1 ILLRPT
7 GLDHPGIHRLLEGT
21 VAEVTPRI
29 RGLTLHDIGLLIET
43 LSAVYSRMVTPE
55 KGIDKRLIPYAAKI
69 LDSMQHKVLANLNA
83 LPHHHL
89 ASVLTIYLTSIV
101 NDRNGIINTLPS
113 TTSVMTIRPI
123 PELMPAVLHNI
134 RSRGKELS
142 LSSLVEVLSTLG
154 YSADGSDD
162 DDDSGGGSDG
172 YTIVIREALQESFSI
187 RPDDDGSN
195 EQQHEQLRRA
205 ISADLSLKG
214 AVQFLCTLYENG
226 LAYPQPPP
234 PSDKPELHIA
244 QLLREFIR
252 ENHNDQ
258 GSSTALVEGS
268 PVRATMIL
276 ARALRAKPVFGDSF
290 HPQRLLSDMIVSSRS
305 IIMNAPLPQKM
316 NLLAAAITAS
326 SSSSAAAT
334 TTTTSGV
341 YDNTVEQLSSIVF
354 NDSSSI
360 LPRDYRHVLNILS
373 SILTSGP
380 DIIINKSVLT
390 KTMRALIPV
399 IEYCDAPALVTLIKL
414 LADNRSSLSP
424 LIPKDHDSRIYS
436 PFTILG
442 PTLISA
448 LNRVVHDLDTLP
460 QLTAVLRSMAI
471 LDWYNTTCVTA
482 LMRQCSAVSLTV
494 QSPTDIIHLV
504 RAFRGLRLHD
514 ATFLKRLTVWYS
526 WYIQKELFID
536 THDTDDT
543 IQPPMPLQ
551 YRQYIAAFALPL
563 TDLGFY
569 SQELVQLVERA
580 LPTRT
585 TNTPNGHDDANT
597 AADLPSAAAAVT
609 VESSHP
615 RFEGLL

>member
-1 ILLRPT
+1 LPPILNIIISNSNRPIPHHDELEDNNATHTHHHPGYKLTIPQHCRLLSVILLRPT
-7 GLDHPGIHRLLEGT
+7 GLDHPGIQRLLEGT

-29 RGLTLHDIGLLIET
+29 RELTLHDIGLLIET
-43 LSAVYSRMVTPE
+43 LSAVYGRMITPE

-69 LDSMQHKVLANLNA
+69 LDAMQHKVLANLSA

-101 NDRNGIINTLPS
+101 DDRNGIINTLPS

-123 PELMPAVLHNI
+123 PELMPAVLHTMS
-134 RSRGKELS
+134 SRGKELS

-154 YSADGSDD
+154 YSADGTDPLTS
-162 DDDSGGGSDG
+162 SERNAL
-172 YTIVIREALQESFSI
+172 REALHESFSI
-187 RPDDDGSN
+187 RRDDDGSN
-195 EQQHEQLRRA
+195 MHEQQQHEQLRRA

-326 SSSSAAAT
+326 SSSAAAT

-354 NDSSSI
+354 SDSSSI

-380 DIIINKSVLT
+380 EIIINKSVLT

-424 LIPKDHDSRIYS
+424 LIPKDHDNRIYS

-448 LNRVVHDLDTLP
+448 LNRVVHDLDT
-460 QLTAVLRSMAI
+460 
-471 LDWYNTTCVTA
+471 
-482 LMRQCSAVSLTV
+482 
-494 QSPTDIIHLV
+494 
-504 RAFRGLRLHD
+504 
-514 ATFLKRLTVWYS
+514 
-526 WYIQKELFID
+526 
-536 THDTDDT
+536 
-543 IQPPMPLQ
+543 
-551 YRQYIAAFALPL
+551 
-563 TDLGFY
+563 
-569 SQELVQLVERA
+569 
-580 LPTRT
+580 
-585 TNTPNGHDDANT
+585 
-597 AADLPSAAAAVT
+597 
-609 VESSHP
+609 
-615 RFEGLL
+615 